1 MPGSPWAAWGRAST
15 RSITQKNFLL
25 PALCHPAPEIC
36 GISASIPPGLTAL
49 RISWTM
55 PAVLRPIWPP
65 PRMFWD
71 LVRAMASSPSL
82 PDLYFS
88 CGTEDPI
95 AYKNFKKFRKYAE
108 EAGLK
113 AEFEEVPG
121 FSHEWRFWDRTI
133 QKALCRF
140 LPDEEGHGNKF

>member
-1 MPGSPWAAWGRAST
+1 MEPTVYKEMKEAIGME
-15 RSITQKNFLL
+15 K
-25 PALCHPAPEIC
+25 
-36 GISASIPPGLTAL
+36 
-49 RISWTM
+49 
-55 PAVLRPIWPP
+55 
-65 PRMFWD
+65 
-71 LVRAMASSPSL
+71 
-82 PDLYFS
+82 
-88 CGTEDPI
+88 DPI
-95 AYKNFKKFRKYAE
+95 AYKNFKKLRKYAE